1 MNQERNTPP
10 ARVPSRESSKRHS
23 EICTS
28 RSNAMF
34 IDVEKACETWIINK
48 ISSEM
53 TEFGLSG
60 E

>member
-10 ARVPSRESSKRHS
+10 ARFPSLESSKRHS

-28 RSNAMF
+28 RSNATF
-34 IDVEKACETWIINK
+34 IDVEKARETWIINK
-48 ISSEM
+48 ISSEKA
-53 TEFGLSG
+53 EFCPSG